1 MSSNIIKEQEARY
14 ILASKIVT
22 GKVLDI
28 SHGRFMAY
36 HGANILLDGGA
47 SEVWN
52 YDVFD
57 EKNIDVRKFHNGR
70 IQFES
75 FNTDILNKKFD
86 SIVLFESAYSTYS
99 FSSNITNFSKLLN
112 DDGVFI
118 ISVFNGEFDPKTFSN
133 IKNIERLTKNQIE
146 MILSKVFSDIIFY
159 SQLLLLKKDVLTP
172 YFRYYS
178 YGKQLIRNTLGS
190 LLLKLDKKSIFYQS
204 FLQKIISRFDKLSE
218 IFNSKIFDK
227 EYEPILFEESHR
239 PTYFIVICKK

>member
-1 MSSNIIKEQEARY
+1 
-14 ILASKIVT
+14 
-22 GKVLDI
+22 
-28 SHGRFMAY
+28 
-36 HGANILLDGGA
+36 
-47 SEVWN
+47 
-52 YDVFD
+52 
-57 EKNIDVRKFHNGR
+57 
-70 IQFES
+70 
-75 FNTDILNKKFD
+75 
-86 SIVLFESAYSTYS
+86 
-99 FSSNITNFSKLLN
+99 
-112 DDGVFI
+112 
-118 ISVFNGEFDPKTFSN
+118 
-133 IKNIERLTKNQIE
+133 

-204 FLQKIISRFDKLSE
+204 FLQKIISRFDKSSE